1 MSQKHTSNLKIK
13 KYYHAYAL
21 ENQKEQKRIKK
32 KKKRQHYCLEKEKK
46 NGENIIL
53 VSTF

>member
-13 KYYHAYAL
+13 KNYHAYAL

-32 KKKRQHYCLEKEKK
+32 KKKRQHSLEEKK
-46 NGENIIL
+46 NGKNTIL
-53 VSTF
+53 ISIF

>member
-13 KYYHAYAL
+13 KNYHAYAL

-32 KKKRQHYCLEKEKK
+32 KKKRQHYCLEEKK
-46 NGENIIL
+46 NGKNTIL
-53 VSTF
+53 ISIF